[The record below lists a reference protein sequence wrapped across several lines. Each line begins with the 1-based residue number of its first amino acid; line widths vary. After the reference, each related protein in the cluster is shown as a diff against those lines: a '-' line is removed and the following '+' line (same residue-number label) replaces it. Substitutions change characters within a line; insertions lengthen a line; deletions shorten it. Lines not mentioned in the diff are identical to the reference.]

1 MSHGGGGG
9 RGIMPGLSRGQ
20 FAKSCELYDGAI
32 LSLDC
37 ASMQFQYRGL
47 CGCLCLYVGL
57 SIYVCLSLSLYVYD
71 RPPIVAGVV
80 EDRELIEVRK
90 IPNRY
95 GVAVGTRLYRLR
107 VLPMDGDQLE
117 VTRPDL

>member
-1 MSHGGGGG
+1 MV
-9 RGIMPGLSRGQ
+9 Q
-20 FAKSCELYDGAI
+20 FCHWTVLACSSSTEVCVFI
-32 LSLDC
+32 C
-37 ASMQFQYRGL
+37 V
-47 CGCLCLYVGL
+47 CLYVGL